1 MILKRHKMKTSE
13 DEATSTDYLT
23 KGGLLMS
30 TPQPKLTSL
39 SLNEPQKVSNSLNKP
54 HQVSPW
60 SSVGWSD

>member
-1 MILKRHKMKTSE
+1 MVLKRRKMKTSE

-39 SLNEPQKVSNSLNKP
+39 SLNEPHKVSNSLNKP
-54 HQVSPW
+54 HRVSPR
-60 SSVGWSD
+60 SLVGWSD